1 MFMDGCGEMMHVS
14 TPSSPRRTAPA
25 MHTLRALRTRL
36 IALALLVML
45 AACSTVS
52 VDDLRREIVG
62 TWRNVQ
68 DYTIEFYADGTGFIP
83 GVGGELPIP
92 ATDFTYAISD
102 SGHIRISMGDISDA
116 TIEIRI
122 EGDQMTWFNRETDT
136 TFVYMRDK

>member
-1 MFMDGCGEMMHVS
+1 MHVS
-14 TPSSPRRTAPA
+14 TPSSPRWTPA
-25 MHTLRALRTRL
+25 AMRRRVRALPARL
-36 IALALLVML
+36 IVLVLLVL
-45 AACSTVS
+45 TAACSTVS

-62 TWRNVQ
+62 TWRNAQ

-83 GVGGELPIP
+83 GVSGELPIP

-102 SGHIRISMGDISDA
+102 SGNIRISMGDIPDA

-122 EGDQMTWFNRETDT
+122 EDDQMTWFNRETDT